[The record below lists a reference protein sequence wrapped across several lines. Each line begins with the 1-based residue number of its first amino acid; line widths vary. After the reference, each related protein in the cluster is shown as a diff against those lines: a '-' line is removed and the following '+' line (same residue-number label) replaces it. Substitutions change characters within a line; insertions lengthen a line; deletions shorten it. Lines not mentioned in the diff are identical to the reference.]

1 MYHTHLRRAYL
12 VQKVGGL
19 DEFWPQRMVAPVNSE
34 ICGESLQQPETEH
47 VILVLENKELQHI
60 TNHQTCEQGFY
71 YTYVLLGRK
80 QVTNH
85 QAYER
90 GFYYTCSTFAC
101 MHVCVH
107 T

>member
-1 MYHTHLRRAYL
+1 
-12 VQKVGGL
+12 
-19 DEFWPQRMVAPVNSE
+19 MVAPVNSE